1 MPGQKA
7 SRISKQAILHTTA
20 FIVALCSF
28 AYELVFSELL
38 TVIYGGALT
47 QYGLTI
53 GLFFSS
59 LGIGSYLSA
68 HLDDDRDGNFF
79 RTQVYL
85 AFVAPAGVLGIV
97 LLNAVELPSV
107 VPGLAVQMLSRL
119 PVVVV
124 GALSGF
130 ELPLLLSMVE
140 SEYDNSKTPG
150 SWRVAVADR
159 VNAVAYRFVSLFFH
173 TSRSSDAYSTYSTVL
188 AMDYLGGLGGALVY
202 VFVLYPELGL
212 IPSVFVL
219 ALLNC
224 VAALLF
230 AMRFSSRSWGLF
242 TGEDRNIVTREHAA
256 IFIACLALTAVY
268 AGVGLRSQQV
278 NEEVSGYYIENVIE
292 DEWPNDTIDA
302 EVTDQTTTQYQ
313 QIIEYEREWVGD
325 SNNTEF
331 AGETDT
337 CLRLD
342 TAIQLC
348 ESWADSYHSG
358 LVDVPMTMYPN
369 STATDVLLVGGGDH
383 IAANYLRNHSVS
395 VDQVDIDGEF
405 LSYAKDDPFL
415 SQFHDDAY
423 TYEQLSIY
431 QEDIYA
437 YLQNTDRQYDLILL
451 DLPGA
456 KDDDMLNLYSVSFY
470 EMLRSHLTDRGVV
483 VTWTYS
489 RYTYGDHYHTYMNTV
504 AEAGLDATAAYWAY
518 DDFNEDGDTQ
528 LGERFRLFAP
538 DDDRPMV
545 TPANGTGYVQQYAE
559 NYRQLEWRPTPT
571 YEGVRPNRVFR
582 PNYDIIV
589 ETRIEGN

>member
-1 MPGQKA
+1 MASQKA
-7 SRISKQAILHTTA
+7 SRISKQAILHATA
-20 FIVALCSF
+20 LVVALCSF

-59 LGIGSYLSA
+59 LGLGSYLSA
-68 HLDDDRDGNFF
+68 HLDDNRDGNLF
-79 RTQVYL
+79 RTEVYL
-85 AFVAPAGVLGIV
+85 ALVAPAGVLGV
-97 LLNAVELPSV
+97 VVLNAATLPAV
-107 VPGLAVQMLSRL
+107 VPELLVQALSRL

-140 SEYDNSKTPG
+140 SEYGDDRAAG
-150 SWRVAVADR
+150 RWRTAVADR
-159 VNAVAYRFVSLFFH
+159 LNAVAYRFLALLFH

-188 AMDYLGGLGGALVY
+188 AMDYLGGLCGALLY

-230 AMRFSSRSWGLF
+230 AVRFSSRPWGLF
-242 TGEDRNIVTREHAA
+242 TGESRNIVTSEHAA
-256 IFIACLALTAVY
+256 VFLACLALTAVY
-268 AGVGLRSQQV
+268 AGVGLSSNQV
-278 NEEVSGYYIENVIE
+278 NEEVSGYYMENIIEA
-292 DEWPNDTIDA
+292 EWPEGTIDA
-302 EVTDQTTTQYQ
+302 EVTNQTTTRYQ
-313 QIIEYEREWVGD
+313 QIVEYEREWVGD
-325 SNNTEF
+325 SNNTDF

-369 STATDVLLVGGGDH
+369 STETEVLLVGGGDH
-383 IAANYLRNHSVS
+383 IATNYLRNHSVR
-395 VDQVDIDGEF
+395 VDQVDLDGEF
-405 LSYAKDDPFL
+405 LSYARDDPFL
-415 SQFHDDAY
+415 AQFHDDAY
-423 TYEQLSIY
+423 RYEHLSIH
-431 QEDIYA
+431 QTDIYA
-437 YLQNTDRQYDLILL
+437 YLQNTDKQYDLILL

-456 KDDDMLNLYSVSFY
+456 KTDEMLNLYSVSFY
-470 EMLRSHLTDRGVV
+470 EMLRSHLTDHGVV
-483 VTWTYS
+483 ATWTYS
-489 RYTYGDHYHTYMNTV
+489 RYTYAEHYYTYMNTV
-504 AEAGLDATAAYWAY
+504 AEAGFEFTAPYWAY
-518 DDFNEDGDTQ
+518 DDFNGDGDTQ

-545 TPANGTGYVQQYAE
+545 TPANGTGYVEQYE
-559 NYRQLEWRPTPT
+559 TNYRQLHWQPTPT

-582 PNYDIIV
+582 PNYDVLV
-589 ETRIEGN
+589 ETRITEN